1 MSTPLSVENRK
12 KKRMHEDSDLF
23 ENFLNEGTD
32 FCDNFFS
39 AWRGLLGTFGGK
51 IVGKSFK
58 NFCEKYC

>member
-32 FCDNFFS
+32 FYDNFFS
-39 AWRGLLGTFGGK
+39 A
-51 IVGKSFK
+51 
-58 NFCEKYC
+58 